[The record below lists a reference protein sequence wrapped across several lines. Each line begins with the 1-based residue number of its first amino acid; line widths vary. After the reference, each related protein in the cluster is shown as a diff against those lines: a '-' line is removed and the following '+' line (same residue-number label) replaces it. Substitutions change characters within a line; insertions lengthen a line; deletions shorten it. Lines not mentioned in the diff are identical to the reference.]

1 MSFTFKFF
9 SYVYMYVNLII
20 KVLALKIHNCFYI
33 FFISIGRELTGLPS
47 KHLAKGR
54 DRSVYFIWQGRNAS
68 LNERGAAALLTVE
81 LGNDRGP
88 QVRIIKSNH
97 GVCSL

>member
-1 MSFTFKFF
+1 VF
-9 SYVYMYVNLII
+9 
-20 KVLALKIHNCFYI
+20 
-33 FFISIGRELTGLPS
+33 IGRELTGLPS

-88 QVRIIKSNH
+88 QVRIIKNNQICATRIISFI
-97 GVCSL
+97 